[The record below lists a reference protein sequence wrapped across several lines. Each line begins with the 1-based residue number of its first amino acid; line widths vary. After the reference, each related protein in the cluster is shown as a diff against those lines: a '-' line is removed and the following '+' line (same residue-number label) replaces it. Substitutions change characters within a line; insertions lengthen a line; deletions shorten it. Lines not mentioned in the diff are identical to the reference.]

1 MNDATNKSKGAIIN
15 HKGAGKAKDV
25 PAPADFAQKR
35 VEVGGVLKL
44 AKHYDVYP
52 SVIKRWIRECGLPTS
67 APIKMKPVPD
77 DFIKQHKNMTQRELV
92 AHYGVSMK
100 TIRKWEAAT
109 NTFKEKTLPRFTPPK
124 RAIPDDFARVAGSLT
139 ISQLTKHYKS
149 SPGTV
154 KRWIAESQV
163 SPKKWI
169 NFGAPKAQPIPL
181 AKQNHE
187 HERAANYLRKYM
199 AVSPC
204 NADGKY
210 EQGGS
215 HYRVGFNVMTREQT
229 IEKARAH
236 QDREMRKILATN
248 LRPSGSCAPASKTKD
263 A

>member
-1 MNDATNKSKGAIIN
+1 MARKTNGADKSTTA
-15 HKGAGKAKDV
+15 

-35 VEVGGVLKL
+35 IEIGGVLNL

-52 SVIKRWIRECGLPTS
+52 SVIKRWIKECGLPTK

-77 DFIKQHKNMTQRELV
+77 DFIVQHKKMTQRELV
-92 AHYGVSMK
+92 VHYGVSMK

-124 RAIPDDFARVAGSLT
+124 RPLPSDFAQSAGKMNF
-139 ISQLTKHYKS
+139 SQLVKHYQS
-149 SPGTV
+149 SRATV
-154 KRWIAESQV
+154 KRWIAESQAT
-163 SPKKWI
+163 PKKWI
-169 NFGAPKAQPIPL
+169 NFGTPKAQPIPL
-181 AKQNHE
+181 AKQNYE

-210 EQGGS
+210 EQDGS

-236 QDREMRKILATN
+236 QDREMRRILASRT
-248 LRPSGSCAPASKTKD
+248 A
-263 A
+263 